1 MKWIRVWAIARKE
14 FTHIIRDPRSLGM
27 AIAIPML
34 LLVLFGSALTLDVDN
49 VPLAIW
55 DQSQSPA
62 SRELVSQFAASRY
75 FSIRAQVR
83 NYPQIERAIDVR
95 AALMAL
101 IIPTDFARRIA
112 SGREAPV
119 QAIVDGSDSNTATVA
134 IGYAETVVRGYSQ
147 AVALR
152 EMQRTAGRSVSGG
165 IDLQPRVWFNA
176 DMQSKNYI
184 IPGLIAV
191 VMSVIAALLTSLTVA
206 REWETGTMEQL
217 ISTPVKGS
225 EIVLGKL
232 LPYFGLGMLDVLL
245 AVVMGEFLFHVP
257 LRGSVALLFAMAAI
271 FLTGALSLGMVISI
285 VTRSQL
291 LASQLA
297 MVLTFLPSFLLSG
310 FVYAIGNM
318 PVPIQLATRL
328 IPARYFV
335 TLLKGIYLKGV
346 GLEILAVEAG
356 LLTLFGAVM
365 VVLAI
370 AKFKKRLV

>member
-101 IIPTDFARRIA
+101 IIPTDFARRVA

-165 IDLQPRVWFNA
+165 IDFEPRVWFNA

-271 FLTGALSLGMVISI
+271 FLAGALSLGMVISI

-365 VVLAI
+365 VILAI